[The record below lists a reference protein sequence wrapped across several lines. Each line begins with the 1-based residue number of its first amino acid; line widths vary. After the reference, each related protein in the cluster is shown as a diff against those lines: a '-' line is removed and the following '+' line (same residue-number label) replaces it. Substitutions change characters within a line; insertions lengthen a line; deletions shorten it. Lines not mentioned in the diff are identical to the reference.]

1 MSKPLNVVAI
11 LKAKAGA
18 ERSLHELLLA
28 ALPKFQA
35 EPGCLAYALLS
46 DKEQPTR
53 FLSYETWIDEAAL
66 AVHLK
71 SPTMA
76 EAGEKLKSL
85 LAEPME
91 LIRLSAFEGS
101 TT

>member
-1 MSKPLNVVAI
+1 MSKPMNVVAM
-11 LKAKAGA
+11 LNAKAGS
-18 ERSLHELLLA
+18 EQQLHELLLA

-46 DKEQPTR
+46 DRERPTR
-53 FLSYETWIDEAAL
+53 FLSYETWTDEAAL

-76 EAGEKLKSL
+76 EAGEKLKDL

-91 LIRLSAFEGS
+91 LIKLDAFEGS
-101 TT
+101 TS